1 MKASIALSN
10 FKSVGKIKYG
20 RLRNGRLTVVVED
33 KTIQPIESAQFIGST
48 LLLLKTDRE
57 YFLVDLVTGKLASR
71 TEQPDNWEEAIKYQL
86 LVMMAKTQRRTEAMI
101 LMAKVSGLRAF
112 LAEETEID
120 KNIIPVISAV
130 YSNGY
135 LAKYNDIKKIYFK
148 DRGVYRGFIAK
159 GYADLSKT
167 EKIVMASSEEDN
179 EKWSILRIA
188 KEKIEEMFTGEKE
201 SCEMY
206 IEEVYCKQGI
216 SSAGTLED

>member
-135 LAKYNDIKKIYFK
+135 LAKYNDIKKISFK